1 MKLWYARTAW
11 FSLAALFL
19 LNPATP
25 AHGQATDG
33 NVVGSVYDSTGAA
46 VAGAAVELLNLATG
60 VRATSSTDAQGAYRF
75 GNVLIGTYTVNVAA
89 AGFTPASL
97 KDVAVELSRTSTA
110 NLTLTV
116 GNVTSAVEVSSAP
129 ALLDTTTA
137 QIGNSYERRL
147 ATEHPLSANPSGG
160 VYNLSLLSAGVAS
173 SGGIGAGTG
182 PSVGGIRPRN
192 NNFSVEG
199 VDNNNK
205 NITGPIIYVPN
216 DAVGE
221 FTVLQ
226 NQFSAEFG
234 RGSGGQFNVT
244 IKSGTNQLHGSFYE
258 YLLNR
263 HLNAI
268 DQSAARQ
275 GVRSPPRFDENRVGG
290 QAGGPILKNRWFV
303 YGLYEYNPAGRASV
317 SSTPAF
323 APTAAGY
330 ATLAGLPNISK
341 SNLEMLSR
349 FAPPAPAP
357 VRFTPVNGT
366 PIPIGIFSTI
376 RPSYSNSYNWLISS
390 DYSISA
396 KDQLRV
402 RYLNNENQGLDT
414 GASLPQF
421 FTPQPVYSKM
431 ASLGEFHNFAPNVNN
446 ELRLAW
452 NRNNNTRLMPDV
464 AWPGLD
470 VFPNVVIR
478 NDLNVD
484 IGPNTNSPAAVIQN
498 TYQLVNNL
506 SWTKGRHDLK
516 FGIDFRSQIF
526 GSNYVPRGRGDY
538 QWTTLERYLNDTI
551 PDFIA
556 LRNVGGKIYSG
567 NTRAYYGFVND
578 NYRLRSNLTINL
590 GLRYELNG
598 VSKSMKEFDLN
609 KLADV
614 PGVLTFQAPVS
625 TRNNWA
631 PRVGFAWSPGR
642 SARTSIRGGFG
653 IAYDQWF
660 DNIGTQARP
669 PQANANVDLTG
680 NAGAGFLAGGGIPAS
695 ARAASLTPA
704 QARAATSYW
713 LDPVQKLPYAITMN
727 IGVQRTF
734 AKDYTL
740 EARYVGTKG
749 VHLIMQGQLNRN
761 SLVTEAFHLPTYL
774 QAPTQATLDALKIT
788 TATFTQ
794 LRATP
799 AWNPLQP
806 HGFSTAIIA
815 YQPRGNS
822 RYHGLALDFKKRYS
836 RNLMFLAAYTLSRN
850 EDDSTAEL
858 NSVVATPRRPQD
870 YNNFA
875 AERSYSPL
883 DRRHR
888 FTYTAVYNTPWF
900 SAHQN
905 VLAKNVLGNW
915 QVSGTY
921 TAETGTWAT
930 PQSGVD
936 SNQNGD
942 SATDRAILNPNGVPG
957 SSSGVSALRNSSGAT
972 VAYLAQNPNA
982 QYILAQIGAYANSGR
997 NILRT
1002 PGINNVDM
1010 TVAKN
1015 IALRERYSLQLR
1027 ADMFNAMN
1035 HPQFTL
1041 GNINSIRLR
1050 STSGSANMFI
1060 PGNPLFGRWDQV
1072 FSSNSRVVQITAKLS
1087 F

>member
-1 MKLWYARTAW
+1 MFQRLAVVCLATLGLYA
-11 FSLAALFL
+11 
-19 LNPATP
+19 
-25 AHGQATDG
+25 QATDG
-33 NVVGSVYDSTGAA
+33 NIVGAVFDSTGSI
-46 VAGAAVELLNLATG
+46 VPGAAVELVNAATG
-60 VRATSSTDAQGAYRF
+60 IRSNTTTDAQGGYRF
-75 GNVLIGTYTVNVAA
+75 GNVLIGRYTITVNA

-97 KDVAVELSRTSTA
+97 KDVTVELSRTTTA
-110 NLTLTV
+110 NITLSV
-116 GNVTSAVEVSSAP
+116 GNVSSTVEVTEAT

-137 QIGNSYERRL
+137 QVTNTYERRL

-160 VYNLSLLSAGVAS
+160 VYNLALLGAGVAS

-244 IKSGTNQLHGSFYE
+244 IKSGTNQLHGSLYE

-263 HLNAI
+263 KLNAN
-268 DQSAARQ
+268 DQAAARQ
-275 GVRSPPRFDENRVGG
+275 GVLTPPRYDENRLGA
-290 QAGGPILKNRWFV
+290 QAGGPIVKNRLFI
-303 YGLYEYNPAGRASV
+303 YGLFEYNPAGRASV
-317 SSTPAF
+317 PSAPVY

-330 ATLAGLPNISK
+330 ATLSNMTNISK
-341 SNLEMLSR
+341 ANLDVLR
-349 FAPPAPAP
+349 QFAPPAASQ
-357 VRFTPVNGT
+357 VRTTPVNGV
-366 PIPIGIFSTI
+366 PIPIGIFPI
-376 RPSYSNSYNWLISS
+376 VRPSYSNTYNWLVST
-390 DYSISA
+390 DYSISS

-402 RYLNNENQGLDT
+402 RYLSNENHGLDT
-414 GASLPQF
+414 GAALPQF
-421 FTPQPVYSKM
+421 FTQQPIYSKM
-431 ASLGEFHNFAPNVNN
+431 ASLGEFHNFAPNLNN

-452 NRNNNTRLMPDV
+452 NRNNNTRLMPDFS
-464 AWPGLD
+464 WPGLD

-478 NDLNVD
+478 NDLNLD
-484 IGPNTNSPAAVIQN
+484 IGPNNNSPASVIQN

-506 SWTKGRHDLK
+506 SWNKGRHDLK
-516 FGIDFRSQIF
+516 FGVDLRSQIF
-526 GSNYVPRGRGDY
+526 ASTYVPRGRGDY
-538 QWTTLERYLNDTI
+538 QWTSLEGYLNDTI
-551 PDFIA
+551 PNFIA
-556 LRNVGGKIYSG
+556 QRNVGGKVYSG
-567 NTRAYYGFVND
+567 NTPAYYGFVND
-578 NYRLRSNLTINL
+578 NFRFRPNLTFNI
-590 GLRYELNG
+590 GVRYEFNG

-614 PGVLTFQAPVS
+614 PGVLTFQAPRS
-625 TRNNWA
+625 TRNNWG

-642 SARTSIRGGFG
+642 SGKTSIRGGFG

-680 NAGAGFLAGGGIPAS
+680 NPGTGFLARGGIPAT
-695 ARAASLTPA
+695 ARAAALTPA

-727 IGVQRTF
+727 LGVQRSF
-734 AKDYTL
+734 AKDYTV
-740 EARYVGTKG
+740 EARYVGTKA

-761 SLVTEAFHLPTYL
+761 SLVTENFNLPTYL
-774 QAPTQATLDALKIT
+774 ERPAQSTLDALRIT

-794 LRATP
+794 LRTTA
-799 AWNPLQP
+799 AWNPLLP
-806 HGFSTAIIA
+806 HGFTTAIIA

-822 RYHGLALDFKKRYS
+822 RYHGMALDLKKRYS
-836 RNLMFLAAYTLSRN
+836 KNMLFHLAYTLSRN

-870 YNNFA
+870 YNNYA
-875 AERSYSPL
+875 AERSLSAL

-900 SAHQN
+900 SAH
-905 VLAKNVLGNW
+905 KNAFVKNTLGNW
-915 QVSGTY
+915 QLSGTY
-921 TAETGTWAT
+921 MAETGTWAT

-942 SATDRAILNPNGVPG
+942 SATDRVILNPNGAAG
-957 SSSGVSALRNSSGAT
+957 TASGVTALRNTAGAT

-982 QYILAQIGAYANSGR
+982 QFIQAQIGAYANSAR

-1002 PGINNVDM
+1002 PGINNIDM
-1010 TVAKN
+1010 TIAKN
-1015 IALRERYSLQLR
+1015 IAFRERYSAQLR
-1027 ADMFNAMN
+1027 ADMFNAIN
-1035 HPQFTL
+1035 HPQYTL
-1041 GNINSIRLR
+1041 GNISSVRLR
-1050 STSGSANMFI
+1050 NTSGSANMFV

-1072 FSSNSRVVQITAKLS
+1072 FSSNARVVQITAK
-1087 F
+1087 FVF